1 MIPARL
7 SPMLFRRRTGLIAL
21 LESATPPFRSAM
33 RRVWGSGSAMGQV
46 SGAGSAQGRVW
57 GTGSEQGQVV

>member
-7 SPMLFRRRTGLIAL
+7 SPMLFRRRTGVIAL
-21 LESATPPFRSAM
+21 VESATPPFRSAL
-33 RRVWGSGSAMGQV
+33 RRVWGTGSELGQV
-46 SGAGSAQGRVW
+46 TGAGSEAGRVW